1 MLAGSASRVLARLLL
16 GSEGL
21 LQLLILWRR
30 FEHLYLYRLAILPLR
45 RFEHLS
51 MAAVLFTYKDWPFYV
66 GLSFPRKIGHFTSPR
81 PRNLSPSGPH
91 HMNSEPMA
99 AFVES
104 SASSPYRAPGIGV
117 GG

>member
-1 MLAGSASRVLARLLL
+1 
-16 GSEGL
+16 
-21 LQLLILWRR
+21 
-30 FEHLYLYRLAILPLR
+30 
-45 RFEHLS
+45 